1 MNILSGWTRRWKLRR
16 NIPSQPYCAAFPHRG
31 LYGKPWG
38 RWQLVLVLALIVAGG
53 LDGRWTAQAQPQDAA
68 ARLRPQD
75 FVTEQTVAGV
85 KTLIKRRPGSQTVAV
100 GLFFAGG
107 AGSIAPTQAGI
118 EALTLATA
126 TEASHRF
133 PRALLRRE
141 TARLGCSLSYL
152 VTYDYSALTLAA
164 TRQTFEQSWK
174 LFADVVRHPRFEAED
189 VALMR
194 ERLLAS
200 LLDDED
206 DPDALL
212 QQTQARAVY
221 REHPYAATPTGTPEA
236 LAHLGVADVRTHYA
250 RLLTTKRMLLVV
262 VGDVAPER
270 IAAEAA
276 RLFAGLPA
284 GTPPKPLPPLSWA
297 EADVTTVNRSLPTD
311 YVQGV
316 YAAPP
321 LTAPDFP
328 ALRLAAAV
336 LRDRVFEEVRV
347 KRNLSYAPTAFL
359 TAQGANLGGIYVSS
373 VAAPQAVEVML
384 KEIERL
390 KTEPVEPAE
399 LRATVAQF
407 LTTTYLAEETNSG
420 QVAALALYELVGG
433 GWRQNFT
440 SLDRLQ
446 VVTPEQV
453 QAAARKYMGNL
464 RFVVVGDET
473 RTRRL
478 RDALTA
484 PAPGD

>member
-1 MNILSGWTRRWKLRR
+1 MEIVFGWMSRRWPKYTATQRPPCTGFKR
-16 NIPSQPYCAAFPHRG
+16 SFPTK
-31 LYGKPWG
+31 LYGKH
-38 RWQLVLVLALIVAGG
+38 RRVWQLLLTLALLVTG
-53 LDGRWTAQAQPQDAA
+53 AQGQQQETGE
-68 ARLRPQD
+68 RFRPED
-75 FVTEQTVAGV
+75 FVTEQMVAGV
-85 KTLIKRRPGSQTVAV
+85 KTLVKRRPGSQTVAV

-107 AGSIAPTQAGI
+107 AGNVTPAQAGL

-126 TEASHRF
+126 TEASQRF
-133 PRALLRRE
+133 PRARLRRE
-141 TARLGCSLSYL
+141 TARLGCSVSYL

-174 LFADVVRHPRFEAED
+174 LFVDVVRHPRFEAED
-189 VALMR
+189 VALTR

-212 QQTQARAVY
+212 QQTQAKAVY
-221 REHPYAATPTGTPEA
+221 RQHPYAADPKGTPEA
-236 LAHLGVADVRTHYA
+236 LARLDVADIRDHYA
-250 RLLTTKRMLLVV
+250 RLLTTKRLLLVV
-262 VGDVAPER
+262 VGDVNPGR
-270 IAAEAA
+270 IATEAA

-284 GTPPKPLPPLSWA
+284 GTPPKAIPPLSWTA
-297 EADVTTVNRSLPTD
+297 VDVTFVNRPLPTD
-311 YVQGV
+311 YIQGV
-316 YAAPP
+316 FAAPP

-328 ALRLAAAV
+328 ALRLATAV

-373 VAAPQAVEVML
+373 VEARQAVEVML
-384 KEIERL
+384 DEIERL
-390 KTEPVEPAE
+390 KSELVEPAE

-433 GWRQNFT
+433 GWRQGFA

-446 VVTPEQV
+446 SVTPEQV
-453 QAAARKYMGNL
+453 RAAARKYMTNL
-464 RFVVVGDET
+464 RFVIVGDEA

-478 RDALTA
+478 RDSVVG
-484 PAPGD
+484 PARGD